1 MNKNKFYITTAI
13 PYVNFSPHLGFALEI
28 IQTDVIARYHRLLAE
43 DVYFL
48 TGTDENAL
56 KNVQAAEK
64 EKITPKQLVDKYSAQ
79 FKALKISLNLSFD
92 NFIRTTE
99 KKHFLGSQKLWLA
112 CQKDIYK
119 KAYKGK
125 YCIGCEEFKTEK
137 DLIDNKCPEHPNKN
151 LELIEEENYFFKLS
165 KYQTQLEN
173 LIETDKLKII
183 PQERKNEVLSFV
195 KSGLKDFSISRSKK
209 RAKGWGIP
217 VPNDPEQFIYVWFD
231 ALINYITG
239 LDYADNGD
247 LFQKYWV
254 TNQTILHCIGKGII
268 RFHAVYW
275 PAMLIS
281 AGINLPTQEFV
292 HGYVTVNGQKISK
305 SLGNVIDPVSLVK
318 QYGTD
323 ALRYYLLKEI
333 PSTKDGDFNIEHF
346 KEVYNAD
353 LANGLGNL
361 VQRTLTL
368 VQKFFNSRVPNI
380 KEKVANLP
388 LQKNYEIQIWK
399 KYGQYIQEYK
409 FNEAVVSIWELV
421 KAADQYIDKHKP
433 WELAKNGQ
441 TEKLATVLYDV
452 LKSLH
457 QIAWMIYPFLP
468 QTAQEIGKRLGIEF
482 LTNKNPLVKYSW
494 QPLKSGNKIVLG
506 KPLFPRI
513 K

>member
-1 MNKNKFYITTAI
+1 MNKKFYITTAI

-28 IQTDVIARYHRLLAE
+28 IQADVIARYHRLLEE

-79 FKALKISLNLSFD
+79 FKALKTTLHLSFD
-92 NFIRTTE
+92 DFIRTTAA
-99 KKHFLGSQKLWLA
+99 KHVLGSQKFWSA

-119 KAYKGK
+119 KAYKGW
-125 YCIGCEEFKTEK
+125 YCVGCEEFKTEK
-137 DLIDNKCPEHPNKN
+137 DLVNGKCPEHPNQN
-151 LELIEEENYFFKLS
+151 LELIEEDNYFFKLS
-165 KYQTQLEN
+165 KYQKQLEQ
-173 LIETDKLKII
+173 LIESDTLKII
-183 PQERKNEVLSFV
+183 PQERKNEVLSFI

-209 RAKGWGIP
+209 RAKGWGIL

-231 ALINYITG
+231 ALINYLTA
-239 LDYADNGD
+239 LDYTDND
-247 LFQKYWV
+247 ALFQKYWV
-254 TNQTILHCIGKGII
+254 TNPTILHCIGKGII

-275 PAMLIS
+275 PAMLMS
-281 AGINLPTQEFV
+281 AGLNLPKTIFV
-292 HGYVTVNGQKISK
+292 HGYVTINGQKISK
-305 SLGNVIDPVSLVK
+305 SLGNVINPVEIVK

-333 PSTKDGDFNIEHF
+333 PSTKDGDFNLEHF

-368 VQKFFNSRVPNI
+368 AQKFFNSQVPQI
-380 KEKVANLP
+380 KKKSTELA
-388 LQKNYEIQIWK
+388 LQKNIEVPTWG
-399 KYGQYIQEYK
+399 KYTTFIEAFK
-409 FNEAVVSIWELV
+409 FNEAVTAVGEFITSV
-421 KAADQYIDKHKP
+421 DQYIDKNKP
-433 WELAKNGQ
+433 WELAKKNQ
-441 TEKLATVLYDV
+441 SDLLAEVVYDA
-452 LKSLH
+452 LESLH

-468 QTAQEIGKRLGIEF
+468 QTAQEIGRRLRIKS
-482 LTNKNPLVKYSW
+482 LINKNPLAKNSW
-494 QPLKSGNKIVLG
+494 QSLKSGNKILVG
-506 KPLFPRI
+506 TPLFPRI